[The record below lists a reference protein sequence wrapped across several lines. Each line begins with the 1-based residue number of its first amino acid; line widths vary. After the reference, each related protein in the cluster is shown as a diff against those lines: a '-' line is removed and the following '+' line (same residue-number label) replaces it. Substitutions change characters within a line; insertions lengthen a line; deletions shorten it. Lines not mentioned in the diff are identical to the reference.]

1 MRDEPTVWSVA
12 GTAFGL
18 RAAGV
23 VVALALLAAPLA
35 AGAQGDGR
43 AEGEGQVILIDV
55 AAGRLGLDHGL
66 IPGLMPA
73 MRMLFAV
80 ERAEL
85 LDDLHPGDRVRFTL
99 MLRGL
104 EWKITEIVKATE

>member
-1 MRDEPTVWSVA
+1 
-12 GTAFGL
+12 
-18 RAAGV
+18 
-23 VVALALLAAPLA
+23 
-35 AGAQGDGR
+35 
-43 AEGEGQVILIDV
+43 
-55 AAGRLGLDHGL
+55 
-66 IPGLMPA
+66 MPA